1 MDWEHLQQDS
11 ERALSPRSA
20 NLGDS
25 SGRLSGRLLTG
36 VLTAVLTAVLVV
48 ATPLAS
54 LAQALPLN
62 GRPIS
67 AVEFEGLKLLS
78 EETLLFYLGLEV
90 GQKLDERELN
100 RRIKELWSRDLL
112 DDIEVDGAS
121 DGAGVKLTIRIAE
134 RPVLRSV
141 EYVGLKRVGRSEID
155 DRAARERVDVQEGL
169 PVSRGELERL
179 KAVIEE
185 AYRDKGFRFAHV
197 EATMEEVDDGE
208 INAVYTVDE
217 GDKVRI
223 GDIDFDGNTVFSD
236 LRLRWSMKK
245 TKESGLLTKTLKKDI
260 YNPATLGEDLD
271 KIRDIYRGAGYKN
284 VLIREPRIEVLK
296 KGGKRRLKLIV
307 PVEEG
312 SRWRFGKV
320 SVDGNEKFT
329 DEALVGLFTVRE
341 GSWLRTDEI
350 DKAVENVDQAY
361 KNRGYIF
368 ARIDPELVERD
379 NYVADVVVHITE
391 NDQFEISRIEFEGN
405 VTTRDKVLRRELRVA
420 EGFPVNMGGVR
431 NSILKINQLTYF
443 KLDQNEPVDFDP
455 DTETQT
461 VELTLKG
468 QEDNR
473 TELQF
478 GAGFSQFNGFF
489 GQLSFRTTNFLGRG
503 ETVGISVESGRQQNS
518 VDLSY
523 FIPWFL
529 DRPQN
534 LGFQIFDQNLDFR
547 LATGEQF
554 QRQSTGTVISYGR
567 NLKLFQTFTVSYTLS
582 RFKDV
587 VRALNADGEFDTLS
601 RLNIDNSSLR
611 PVWQYNSIDNRFEP
625 TRGQRVRLSVEYAG
639 GFLGGDNF
647 FVRPTVGYTY
657 FKPVT
662 NYPVQSV
669 FGFNFEAGMIDPFGS
684 TTNADGERV
693 DRQLSQLERF
703 FLGGENSIR
712 GHSFRSI
719 FVRGKDGQL
728 VPDPVLGSRGLGGDS
743 FVQFNVEYHFLLGG
757 PFRAIL
763 FVDGGNV
770 FGDYVEFER
779 DDDGTIISQT
789 PISQSIDLSNLR
801 TTAGIELRL
810 LVPVLG
816 APLRFIFARN
826 LDSLPN
832 DRFDSFTFAIGA
844 SF

>member
-1 MDWEHLQQDS
+1 MDRELLQKNSYQSLD
-11 ERALSPRSA
+11 RLRS
-20 NLGDS
+20 
-25 SGRLSGRLLTG
+25 G
-36 VLTAVLTAVLVV
+36 VVTVVLAAVLAL
-48 ATPLAS
+48 ATPLTS
-54 LAQALPLN
+54 LAQALPLA

-78 EETLLFYLGLEV
+78 AETLLFYLGLEV
-90 GQKLDERELN
+90 GQPLDERALN
-100 RRIKELWSRDLL
+100 QRIKELWDRDLL

-121 DGAGVKLTIRIAE
+121 DGAGVKLTIRIVE

-155 DRAARERVDVQEGL
+155 DRAARERVDIQEGL
-169 PVSRGELERL
+169 PASRGELERL

-197 EATMEEVDDGE
+197 EVTVEETDDGE

-217 GDKVRI
+217 GTKVRI
-223 GDIDFDGNTVFSD
+223 ADIEFDGNTVFSD

-260 YNPATLGEDLD
+260 YNPATLDEDLD
-271 KIRDIYRGAGYKN
+271 KIRKMYRGAGYKN
-284 VLIREPRIEVLK
+284 VLIREPRIDVLE
-296 KGGKRRLKLIV
+296 KGQKRRLKLTV

-312 SRWRFGKV
+312 SRWRFGAV

-329 DEALVGLFTVRE
+329 SEALISLFTVAE
-341 GSWLRTDEI
+341 GSWLRTNKIDE
-350 DKAVENVDQAY
+350 AVESVDQAY

-379 NYVADVVVHITE
+379 NYVADLVVHITE

-405 VTTRDKVLRRELRVA
+405 TTTRDKVLRRELRVA
-420 EGFPVNMGGVR
+420 EGLPVNMGGVR

-443 KLDQNEPVDFDP
+443 KLDQNEPVDFEP
-455 DTETQT
+455 DTQTQT

-503 ETVGISVESGRQQNS
+503 ETVGISIEQGRRQNS

-523 FIPWFL
+523 FVPWFL

-534 LGFQIFDQNLDFR
+534 IGFQIFDQNLDFR

-554 QRQSTGTVISYGR
+554 ERQSTGAVVSYGR
-567 NLKLFQTFTVSYTLS
+567 NLHLFQNFTVSYTLS
-582 RFKDV
+582 QFKDTV
-587 VRALNADGEFDTLS
+587 SVIGPDGGLGSIS
-601 RLNIDNSSLR
+601 RLNINNSSLR

-625 TRGQRVRLSVEYAG
+625 TRGQKLRLSLEYAG
-639 GFLGGDNF
+639 GFLGGDNY
-647 FVRPTVGYTY
+647 FVRPTIGYTY

-662 NYPVQSV
+662 NYPVESV
-669 FGFNFEAGMIDPFGS
+669 FGFNLEAGMIEPFGS
-684 TTNADGERV
+684 TFDASGNRV

-712 GHSFRSI
+712 GHTFRSI
-719 FVRGKDGQL
+719 FVRDSAGNL
-728 VPDPVLGSRGLGGDS
+728 VPDPILGSRGLGGDS
-743 FVQFNVEYHFLLGG
+743 FLQFNLEYHFLLGG

-770 FGDYVEFER
+770 FGDFIDFER
-779 DDDGTIISQT
+779 DTDGTIISQT
-789 PISQSIDLSNLR
+789 PVSQSIDLGNLR
-801 TTAGIELRL
+801 MTAGIELRL

-816 APLRFIFARN
+816 APLRFIYATN
-826 LDSLPN
+826 LDPLPN

>member
-1 MDWEHLQQDS
+1 M
-11 ERALSPRSA
+11 SPYQARSIRGPA
-20 NLGDS
+20 GGEGGEADTLRRWGIAPWVA
-25 SGRLSGRLLTG
+25 LLTA
-36 VLTAVLTAVLVV
+36 LLVA
-48 ATPLAS
+48 ATPVVS
-54 LAQALPLN
+54 LAQALPLA

-90 GQKLDERELN
+90 GKELEERDLN
-100 RRIKELWSRDLL
+100 RRFKELWGRDLL
-112 DDIEVDGAS
+112 DDIEVDAAS
-121 DGAGVKLTIRIAE
+121 DGAGVKLTIRIVE

-155 DRAARERVDVQEGL
+155 DRASRERVDVQEGL

-197 EATMEEVDDGE
+197 EATMEEIDDGE

-245 TKESGLLTKTLKKDI
+245 TKESGLLTRTFKKDI

-271 KIRDIYRGAGYKN
+271 KIREIYRGAGYKN
-284 VLIREPRIEVLK
+284 VLIREPRIDVRE
-296 KGGKRRLKLIV
+296 KGDKRRLQLTV

-312 SRWRFGKV
+312 SRWRFGEV
-320 SVDGNEKFT
+320 TVEGNEKF
-329 DEALVGLFTVRE
+329 DDASLIGLFTVEE
-341 GSWLRTDEI
+341 GGWLRTGDI

-368 ARIDPELVERD
+368 ARVQPELVERD
-379 NYVADVVVHITE
+379 NYVADVVVHIVE

-405 VTTRDKVLRRELRVA
+405 TMTRDKVLRRELRIA
-420 EGFPVNMGGVR
+420 EGLPVNMAGVK
-431 NSILKINQLTYF
+431 NSITKINQLTYF
-443 KLDQNEPVDFDP
+443 KLDQNEPIDFEP
-455 DTETQT
+455 DTETKT

-468 QEDNR
+468 KEDNR

-478 GAGFSQFNGFF
+478 GAGFSEFNGFF

-503 ETVGISVESGRQQNS
+503 ETLGISLESGRQQSS

-534 LGFQIFDQNLDFR
+534 LGFQIFDQDLNFR
-547 LATGEQF
+547 LGTGEQF
-554 QRQSTGTVISYGR
+554 ERKSTGAVVSYGR
-567 NLKLFQTFTVSYTLS
+567 NLRLFQTFTVSYTLS
-582 RFKDV
+582 RFEDEV
-587 VRALNADGEFDTLS
+587 SALDQDGNLNTLT
-601 RLNIDNSSLR
+601 RLNIDNSSIR
-611 PVWQYNSIDNRFEP
+611 PVWQFNSIDNRFEP
-625 TRGQRVRLSVEYAG
+625 TRGQRLRLSTEYAG
-639 GFLGGDNF
+639 GFLGGNNF
-647 FVRPTVGYTY
+647 FVRPSLTFTF

-662 NYPVQSV
+662 KYPVESV
-669 FGFNFEAGMIDPFGS
+669 FGLNIEAGLIDPFGTIENS
-684 TTNADGERV
+684 DGERV
-693 DRQLSQLERF
+693 ERPLSQLERF

-719 FVRGKDGQL
+719 FVRDDVGNL
-728 VPDPVLGSRGLGGDS
+728 VPDPILGSRGLGGDS
-743 FVQFNVEYHFLLGG
+743 FVQFNLEYHFLLGG

-770 FGDYVEFER
+770 FGDYIEFEL
-779 DDDGTIISQT
+779 DSDGMEISRT
-789 PISQSIDLSNLR
+789 PISQSISLSNLR
-801 TTAGIELRL
+801 MTAGIELRL

-816 APLRFIFARN
+816 APLRFIWASN
-826 LDSLPN
+826 LDPLPG

-844 SF
+844 AF